1 MLHRTAKCFTSPHYY
16 YYSNMLF
23 RLCNTAVALHY
34 DIIFVETNITYLLIT
49 SEKRSHTH
57 TRKHSFVYI
66 VNECQVACVLRKK
79 KKKKRRIDTMTVTRC
94 TKIGVGKPSHTRA
107 AAIVFSAEF

>member
-1 MLHRTAKCFTSPHYY
+1 MRKE
-16 YYSNMLF
+16 
-23 RLCNTAVALHY
+23 V
-34 DIIFVETNITYLLIT
+34 
-49 SEKRSHTH
+49 TH

-66 VNECQVACVLRKK
+66 VNECQVACVLRK